1 MSSVS
6 ALMGES
12 LSVHPLRGKFLK
24 WQCRTRQMMM
34 RDGQGRPDAS
44 VMPELFLPGQDAS
57 LGAII
62 TVMNKLPAWSVTPEF
77 QHMARKTNDPAQRR
91 SQALQ
96 FFSAAYYQKHH
107 EFSDVLTATF
117 APGSAGAA
125 KILDAGQCRLRFEAY
140 NQRFELACAV
150 QGLTEINALFQ
161 ATLAHNR
168 LFNPNLPAGTMVL
181 GFEPDW
187 ARSSATP

>member
-1 MSSVS
+1 MSTVS

-12 LSVHPLRGKFLK
+12 FSDHPLRDRFLK

-44 VMPELFLPGQDAS
+44 IMPDVFLPGQEGS
-57 LGAII
+57 MGAII
-62 TVMNKLPAWSVTPEF
+62 TILNKLPAYSATPEM

-91 SQALQ
+91 NQALQ
-96 FFSAAYYQKHH
+96 FFSATYYQKHH
-107 EFSDVLTATF
+107 EFSDILTATF

-125 KILDAGQCRLRFEAY
+125 DILEARSCRLRFEAY
-140 NQRFELACAV
+140 SQVFDLTCKVWHLADHNLLC
-150 QGLTEINALFQ
+150 Q
-161 ATLAHNR
+161 ATMAHNR
-168 LFNPNLPAGTMVL
+168 LFNPELPGDTIVL

-187 ARSSATP
+187 AASSETS